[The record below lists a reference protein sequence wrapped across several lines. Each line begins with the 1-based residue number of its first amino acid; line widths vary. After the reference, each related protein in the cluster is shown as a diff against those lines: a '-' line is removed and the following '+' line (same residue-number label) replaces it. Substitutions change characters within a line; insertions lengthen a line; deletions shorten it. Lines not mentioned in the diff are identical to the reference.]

1 MKQFLLS
8 FLLLFPFCLLKS
20 QSLFTRITDPA
31 NPAVAFTNT
40 PASYKGAAWIDLDR
54 DNWPDLFVSQR
65 FLFRNTRDGNFE
77 QLADVNGATGGQIAA
92 GSSWGDLD
100 NDGYP
105 DCITAS
111 LTSGMHRNNGDNTF
125 SILSADLPDFAGYS
139 AWDCALADADNN
151 GRLDLA
157 FVHACCSFHP
167 TAPFPCRL
175 YLQNT
180 EGAFFKVTGY
190 EFTDTTA
197 AYTIPTWSDYD
208 LDGDMDLFI
217 GSGPANNPP
226 GALPDFNYRNL
237 LKETGAFSLERLES
251 FPFKVPQD
259 GQTYNFV
266 DFDNDGD
273 LDICLTNYSQAP
285 TRFYRNTDTGYVSI
299 STPFTVTAGH
309 LSNCWGD
316 VDNDGFTDVLI
327 AVDGDP
333 NAHFY
338 RNKGDGSF
346 QAGQVAGTA
355 DNKICGIA
363 MADYDND
370 GDLDFYTNGATTGRA
385 LFRNDNLAGNRHW
398 AQFTLEGVQS
408 NRSAI
413 GALIRLKAKIGG
425 QDVWQIREVS
435 AHNSF
440 QGHNDLRQHFG
451 LGDAAAIDSLVV
463 RWPSGTV
470 QIFTGL
476 PYGNIYKLVE
486 NEDIGVI
493 VATEEPA
500 PDVNLTIIP
509 NPSSREIEIR
519 AGEGINAVQVFDST
533 GKIIPVRLNFFKNGA
548 RVVFDSNP
556 PAGTYFVQVRF
567 ENGQTGTK
575 QVMKF

>member
-8 FLLLFPFCLLKS
+8 SLLLFPFCLLKS
-20 QSLFTRITDPA
+20 QSLFTRITDPN
-31 NPAVAFTNT
+31 NPAVAFANT
-40 PASYKGAAWIDLDR
+40 PASYKGTVWIDLDH

-77 QLADVNGATGGQIAA
+77 QITDLNGATGGQIAA

-100 NDGYP
+100 NDGHP

-111 LTSGMHRNNGDNTF
+111 LTSGVHRNKADNTF
-125 SILSADLPDFAGYS
+125 ALLNDSLPDFTGYS
-139 AWDCALADADNN
+139 AWDCAIADADNN
-151 GRLDLA
+151 GRLDLT

-175 YLQNT
+175 YLQDND
-180 EGAFFKVTGY
+180 GAFEKVSGY
-190 EFTDTTA
+190 AFTDSTA

-217 GSGPANNPP
+217 GTGPANNPP

-237 LKETGAFSLERLES
+237 LKETGSFALERLES

-259 GQTYNFV
+259 GQTYNFI
-266 DFDNDGD
+266 DYDNDGD

-285 TRFYRNTDTGYVSI
+285 TRFYLNTDTGYISL

-316 VDNDGFTDVLI
+316 VDNDGFPDALI

-338 RNKGDGSF
+338 RNKGDGTF
-346 QAGQVAGTA
+346 QADQIAGTA

-385 LFRNDNLAGNRHW
+385 LFRNDSLAGNRHW

-413 GALIRLKAKIGG
+413 GAVVRLKANIGG

-440 QGHNDLRQHFG
+440 QGQNDLRQHFG
-451 LGDAAAIDSLVV
+451 LGDADAIDSLEV

-470 QIFTGL
+470 QTFSGL
-476 PYGNIYKLVE
+476 AYNNFYKLIE
-486 NEDIGVI
+486 NEDIDVI
-493 VATEEPA
+493 VAAMEPNQNI
-500 PDVNLTIIP
+500 NLTVRP
-509 NPSSREIEIR
+509 NPVNREFEINTN
-519 AGEGINAVQVFDST
+519 EKITAVQVFDST
-533 GKIIPVRLNFFKNGA
+533 GKIASVRCTMLENSA
-548 RVVFDSNP
+548 RVAFDGNP
-556 PAGTYFVQVRF
+556 PAGAYFVRVLLD
-567 ENGQTGTK
+567 NGQIATK
-575 QVMKF
+575 RVMKF